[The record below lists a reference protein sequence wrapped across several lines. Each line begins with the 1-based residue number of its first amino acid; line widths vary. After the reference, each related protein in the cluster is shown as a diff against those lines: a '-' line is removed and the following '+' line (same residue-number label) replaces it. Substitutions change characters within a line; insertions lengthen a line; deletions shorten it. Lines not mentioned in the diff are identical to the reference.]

1 MFLKRDKKDDCIIAG
16 LVVVEPKEKEYNG
29 KKFTEFA
36 LGMGKD
42 ENDND
47 LPLVNVS
54 VWGRRVDVKKGD
66 RVAAFGKLKQAS
78 KDDKVY
84 YSMSADCVIKEI
96 SVKNEN
102 PPQPELTEIDDDD
115 LPF

>member
-1 MFLKRDKKDDCIIAG
+1 MFFKREKKDDCVIAG
-16 LVVVEPKEKEYNG
+16 LVVVDTKEKEYNG
-29 KKFTEFA
+29 EKYLEFA

-42 ENDND
+42 ESGNN

-66 RVAAFGKLKQAS
+66 RVAVFGKLKQTT

-84 YSMSADCVIKEI
+84 YSMSADCVVKEI

-102 PPQPELTEIDDDD
+102 PPQPELTEIDDDS